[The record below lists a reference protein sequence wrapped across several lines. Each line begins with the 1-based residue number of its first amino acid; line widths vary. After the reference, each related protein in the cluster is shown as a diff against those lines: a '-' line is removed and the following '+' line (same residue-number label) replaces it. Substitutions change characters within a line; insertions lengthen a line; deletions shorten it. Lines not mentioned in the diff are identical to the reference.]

1 MKSKVAFDIAYG
13 GYKNEK
19 ENTHFICEISIQPE
33 VMETSK
39 VAGTYQPQPPPSST
53 PLKVEKKEYKPP
65 RKRKAKHRCKI
76 VAKITMKK
84 EKQ

>member
-13 GYKNEK
+13 GFKNEK
-19 ENTHFICEISIQPE
+19 ENIHFVYDMLKKPE
-33 VMETSK
+33 AMETSK
-39 VAGTYQPQPPPSST
+39 VVGTYQPQPPPSST
-53 PLKVEKKEYKPP
+53 PLKVERKECKPP
-65 RKRKAKHRCKI
+65 KKRKAKHRCKT